1 MPQRSEIHYVYA
13 DGSCLGNPGP
23 GGWAAVIVKPSGVSR
38 TIYGGDPATTNNRME
53 LTGAIEGLRMIPTG
67 TRVVLRSDSQ
77 YVVKTMNL
85 KWKRKQNIDLWEK
98 LDAEIDQR
106 HVKFEWVE
114 GHAGDPLNEEADR
127 HARAAAATA
136 AKTGRVHYH
145 GLSIVEEQP
154 PSANAPVP
162 SSQARKAATVRPS
175 RQLTSDDGSQAAYA
189 EVVAHELSPLLRAT
203 ETILECAECGHQ
215 FVGNRRTSGPNHCS
229 LVECQLKARRTA
241 SRQSSLFKN

>member
-1 MPQRSEIHYVYA
+1 MPQRGEIHYVYA

-85 KWKRKQNIDLWEK
+85 KWKRRQNVELWEK
-98 LDAEIDQR
+98 LDAEVAQR
-106 HVKFEWVE
+106 QVKFEWVE

-145 GLSIVEEQP
+145 GLSIVDESHAESGAEQP
-154 PSANAPVP
+154 GAASDNHVAVRR
-162 SSQARKAATVRPS
+162 ARAGTAHHAGHDDSLS
-175 RQLTSDDGSQAAYA
+175 RII
-189 EVVAHELSPLLRAT
+189 HELTPLLRAG
-203 ETILECAECGHQ
+203 ETIKSCHGCGRQ
-215 FVGNRRTSGPNHCS
+215 FVSNSRKDIPSYCS
-229 LVECQLKARRTA
+229 LAECQLKARSSA
-241 SRQSSLFKN
+241 HSQPSLFKN

>member
-85 KWKRKQNIDLWEK
+85 KWKRKQNVDLWEK
-98 LDAEIDQR
+98 LDAEIAQR
-106 HVKFEWVE
+106 QVKFEWVE

-145 GLSIVEEQP
+145 GLSIVEE
-154 PSANAPVP
+154 AHKADAPVP
-162 SSQARKAATVRPS
+162 SSLPRKSATVRQTQP
-175 RQLTSDDGSQAAYA
+175 LTLAAA
-189 EVVAHELSPLLRAT
+189 PPADPELIAQELAPLLRTT
-203 ETILECAECGHQ
+203 ETILECAECGRQ
-215 FVGNRRTSGPNHCS
+215 FVGSGRKSNPSYCP
-229 LVECQLKARRTA
+229 LIGCQLKARRAAHPQT
-241 SRQSSLFKN
+241 SFFKS

>member
-85 KWKRKQNIDLWEK
+85 KWKRKQNADLWEK
-98 LDAEIDQR
+98 LDAEIAQR
-106 HVKFEWVE
+106 QVKFEWVE

-145 GLSIVEEQP
+145 GLSIVEDP
-154 PSANAPVP
+154 PEADPPAP
-162 SSQARKAATVRPS
+162 SSPARKSATVRQTK
-175 RQLTSDDGSQAAYA
+175 RLTLAPPADPATI
-189 EVVAHELSPLLRAT
+189 VHELAALLRTT
-203 ETILECAECGHQ
+203 EMILDCAECGRQ
-215 FVGNRRTSGPNHCS
+215 FVSSGRQGSPNYCS
-229 LVECQLKARRTA
+229 LVGCQLKARRAAHPQTT
-241 SRQSSLFKN
+241 LFKN

>member
-67 TRVVLRSDSQ
+67 TRVILRSDSQ

-85 KWKRKQNIDLWEK
+85 KWKRKQNVDLWEK
-98 LDAEIDQR
+98 LDAEITQR
-106 HVKFEWVE
+106 QVKFEWVE

-127 HARAAAATA
+127 HARAAATTA

-145 GLSIVEEQP
+145 GLSIVEEP
-154 PSANAPVP
+154 PEADASAP
-162 SSQARKAATVRPS
+162 SSPGRKSPTGRQTKPLTLVAAPPVDPATIV
-175 RQLTSDDGSQAAYA
+175 
-189 EVVAHELSPLLRAT
+189 HELAPLLRAT
-203 ETILECAECGHQ
+203 ETILDCAECGRQ
-215 FVGNRRTSGPNHCS
+215 FVSSSRKGSPNYCS
-229 LVECQLKARRTA
+229 LAGCQLKARRAAHPQTN
-241 SRQSSLFKN
+241 LFKN